1 MWIPTRTPGGCRASR
16 PCRRGPPPACSG
28 VCGATRPSSRAR
40 ARRLPRPLRRAQPE
54 PRAAPDHHRRRRRP
68 PRRNGG
74 GGDAARFRFFRATID
89 EESDLISRH
98 ELSTIPYDLRRGSAQ
113 KHGQSRGESS
123 FSSFPGF
130 AVWYS
135 SSLPFRRAKLWVFDV
150 QMASPAPRGV
160 AATICGKALHLL
172 VLCVVGRPRRLK
184 SGSRPPALLIRS
196 FHRGTSIIQA

>member
-1 MWIPTRTPGGCRASR
+1 MWFSSRRRGGCRASR
-16 PCRRGPPPACSG
+16 PCRRGPPPACSAA
-28 VCGATRPSSRAR
+28 CAATRPSSRAR
-40 ARRLPRPLRRAQPE
+40 ARPLPRPSRRARPE
-54 PRAAPDHHRRRRRP
+54 PRAAPDHRPRRRRLF
-68 PRRNGG
+68 
-74 GGDAARFRFFRATID
+74 A
-89 EESDLISRH
+89 L
-98 ELSTIPYDLRRGSAQ
+98 SAQ

-135 SSLPFRRAKLWVFDV
+135 SSLPFGRAKLWVFDV